1 MAKPT
6 TPPPEFANLQEYA
19 IDALVPVALQGT
31 DTKVEPIT
39 IRIDN
44 GQIPNVPPFAQN
56 ENYILNLLTLYAIW
70 VDEGTNSKRKDA
82 HIVETDENGVIQVI
96 AADLGN
102 FVDASTRT
110 LDVIANHLL
119 PNSSH
124 AARFQTSEETDA
136 GAALFQDLTGDGD
149 LRALEVRSSG
159 ASTVAATLFDASL
172 GTRPAIEVKGN
183 NPVGVGL
190 VELNPQRST
199 AIRVRMTGTP
209 LSAPAVDIQTGGAS
223 VPLVASHLSG
233 ENPAARFEGFD
244 GGAVASAP
252 LLLVPQAY
260 DLAGSGAQSGSVW
273 IRKFND
279 IVDHF
284 NLKAYFGN
292 STRWFKHTRQAY
304 CYARG
309 EASGVVSSSGD
320 KDTYTSLITFSFP
333 DDLVPDSISTVRCTI
348 TGSVNRAIGSS
359 SAIDEFGGLDMQLID
374 VTDSDEVKKT
384 WSRDLSANGTASLA
398 VDFTLK
404 FDFALEAA
412 GKRTFRIQFKKN
424 SLEDNAHGIQVEDVF
439 VTIETLP

>member
-1 MAKPT
+1 MAKPPL
-6 TPPPEFANLQEYA
+6 PPPEFANLQEYA

-31 DTKVEPIT
+31 ETKVEPIT

-70 VDEGTNSKRKDA
+70 VDEGTEVPRKDN
-82 HIVETDENGVIQVI
+82 HIVETDERGVVQTIG
-96 AADLGN
+96 ADLGN
-102 FVDASTRT
+102 FADSSTIS
-110 LDVIANHLL
+110 LDVRANHLL
-119 PNSSH
+119 ANSTH
-124 AARFQTSEETDA
+124 VARFSTSEETDA
-136 GAALFQDLTGDGD
+136 GAALFRDLTGDGD

-159 ASTVAATLFDASL
+159 ASTVAAFYIDASL
-172 GTRPAIEVKGN
+172 GTRPAAEIKGN

-199 AIRVRMTGTP
+199 ALRIRMTST
-209 LSAPAVDIQTGGAS
+209 
-223 VPLVASHLSG
+223 PLVAPALDVETGGVSTPISAKHLSG
-233 ENPAARFEGFD
+233 ENPAIRLEGFD
-244 GGAVASAP
+244 GGAVKSSP
-252 LLLVPQAY
+252 MLLVPQAY
-260 DLAGSGAQSGSVW
+260 DLAGVGAQSGSIW

-320 KDTYTSLITFSFP
+320 KDTYTALITFSFP
-333 DDLVPDSISTVRCTI
+333 DDLVPDSISTVRCTV
-348 TGSVNRAIGSS
+348 TGSVHRAIGSS
-359 SAIDEFGGLDMQLID
+359 SAIDQFGGLDMQLID

-384 WSRDLSANGTASLA
+384 WARDLSPNGSASVA